1 LTWHYFTFSSSQV
14 KKDETLTFPDLDLV
28 VSNVDKY
35 KGIPAVGSRALA
47 DALLYS
53 KKEECEA
60 DILALISMRM
70 TLSPKQ
76 LSLMAAANKVA
87 GCGDIL
93 CAINLFKK
101 VLFFFHFIS
110 VVFFYSYL
118 LWNRFTT
125 HQIETAA
132 SRDVVKEKAKFPH
145 MTPAQ
150 LDKTLRIAVRNAI
163 AHLAGSLQ
171 SADSS
176 IYRAVDR

>member
-1 LTWHYFTFSSSQV
+1 
-14 KKDETLTFPDLDLV
+14 LDLV

-110 VVFFYSYL
+110 VVFCILIYFGIASQL
-118 LWNRFTT
+118 TRLRRL
-125 HQIETAA
+125 HQG
-132 SRDVVKEKAKFPH
+132 
-145 MTPAQ
+145 M
-150 LDKTLRIAVRNAI
+150 L
-163 AHLAGSLQ
+163 
-171 SADSS
+171 
-176 IYRAVDR
+176 